1 MNREERERMVD
12 RVLNE
17 ALAPQE
23 IELRAGLEQRILA
36 NLRAQPEPRT
46 WWRWMKTWVPA
57 AVAAVLIALA
67 VGLRMTD
74 FRPPVKP
81 PVVVERQPSIAPAPK
96 IVPAPAT
103 QVSRAH
109 VRPRHG
115 SPATLVIAASAT
127 PPEPLRQDVF
137 PSPEPLS
144 EQERLFY
151 QFVRQSPREAVQVA
165 QMQAV
170 ERIRSQQFMETGSAP
185 ETAPVQ

>member
-23 IELRAGLEQRILA
+23 MEPRAGLEQRILA
-36 NLRAQPEPRT
+36 NLRAQPESRP
-46 WWRWMKTWVPA
+46 WGRWVWAA
-57 AVAAVLIALA
+57 AVVAVLIALA
-67 VGLRMTD
+67 VGLRLMDLT
-74 FRPPVKP
+74 PPAKP
-81 PVVVERQPSIAPAPK
+81 PVAARQPSPAPAPK
-96 IVPAPAT
+96 NVPAPAM
-103 QVSRAH
+103 RAH
-109 VRPRHG
+109 VRPRRG
-115 SPATLVIAASAT
+115 SPSTPVIAASVT
-127 PPEPLRQDVF
+127 PPGPPRQDVF

-170 ERIRSQQFMETGSAP
+170 ERIRSQQFMETGGAP
-185 ETAPVQ
+185 ETAPEQ

>member
-1 MNREERERMVD
+1 MNREEHERMVD

-23 IELRAGLEQRILA
+23 IEPRAGLEQRILA
-36 NLRAQPEPRT
+36 NLRAQPEPRP
-46 WWRWMKTWVPA
+46 WWRWPWVPA
-57 AVAAVLIALA
+57 VVAVVIALA

-74 FRPPVKP
+74 LTPPVKP

-96 IVPAPAT
+96 IAPAPA
-103 QVSRAH
+103 VRAH
-109 VRPRHG
+109 VRPRLG
-115 SPATLVIAASAT
+115 SPATLVIAASVT
-127 PPEPLRQDVF
+127 PPEPPRQDVF

-170 ERIRSQQFMETGSAP
+170 ERIRSQQFMETGGAP

>member
-1 MNREERERMVD
+1 MNREERDRMVD

-23 IELRAGLEQRILA
+23 IEPRAGLERRILA
-36 NLRAQPEPRT
+36 SLRAQPEPRP
-46 WWRWMKTWVPA
+46 WRRWMRTWVPV
-57 AVAAVLIALA
+57 AVAAVVIALA

-74 FRPPVKP
+74 LTPAVKP
-81 PVVVERQPSIAPAPK
+81 PMVVERQPSMAPAPK
-96 IVPAPAT
+96 IIPAPA
-103 QVSRAH
+103 VRAH
-109 VRPRHG
+109 VRPRLG
-115 SPATLVIAASAT
+115 SPATLVIAASVT
-127 PPEPLRQDVF
+127 PPEPPRQDVF

>member
-23 IELRAGLEQRILA
+23 MEPRAGLEQRILA
-36 NLRAQPEPRT
+36 NLRAQPEPRP
-46 WWRWMKTWVPA
+46 WWRWVWA
-57 AVAAVLIALA
+57 AVAVALIALA
-67 VGLRMTD
+67 VGLQMMDLT
-74 FRPPVKP
+74 PPAKP
-81 PVVVERQPSIAPAPK
+81 PVAARQPSPAPAPK
-96 IVPAPAT
+96 IVPAPA
-103 QVSRAH
+103 VRAQ
-109 VRPRHG
+109 VRPPRG
-115 SPATLVIAASAT
+115 SPSTPVIAASVT
-127 PPEPLRQDVF
+127 PPGPSRQDVF

-170 ERIRSQQFMETGSAP
+170 ERIRSQQFMETGGAP
-185 ETAPVQ
+185 ETAPEQ

>member
-23 IELRAGLEQRILA
+23 IEPRAGLEQRILA
-36 NLRAQPEPRT
+36 NLRAQPEPRP
-46 WWRWMKTWVPA
+46 WWRWRKTWAPVTA
-57 AVAAVLIALA
+57 AAALIALA
-67 VGLRMTD
+67 IGLRMTD
-74 FRPPVKP
+74 LTPPMKP
-81 PVVVERQPSIAPAPK
+81 TMVVERRPSIAAAPK

-103 QVSRAH
+103 QVRVQVRA
-109 VRPRHG
+109 RHG
-115 SPATLVIAASAT
+115 SPATLVIAGSVT
-127 PPEPLRQDVF
+127 PPGPPRQDVF

-170 ERIRSQQFMETGSAP
+170 ERIRSQQFMETGGAP
-185 ETAPVQ
+185 ETAPEQ